1 MFGYVKPFIPELKV
15 YENEIYKAIYCGL
28 CKQLGRSYNQ
38 LSRLML
44 SYDIVFLV
52 LFALGISN
60 EDIEFQRQHCIIH
73 PLKKN
78 LCLKN
83 CRALE
88 NAADISLIFSYFK
101 FFDNLEDERFLKK
114 FVARVGL
121 ISFKRMYEK
130 ASKKR
135 ADIANIVEDL
145 MHSQAE
151 AEKNINC
158 SLDRACDPISKCL
171 GLIVQTFSD
180 DLKTQKILYRIGYMV
195 GRYIYIIDALDD
207 LDKDCKTGSFNPF
220 LIKYRSDGL
229 ITNLQID
236 DCMKK
241 EIFQNALWALNFSV
255 AQLAQAFELLEFG
268 NYKSIVKN
276 IIYLGLKSVEKKVF
290 DKYKQKIDDLENI
303 NGFNFGG

>member
-28 CKQLGRSYNQ
+28 CKQMGRSYNQ
-38 LSRLML
+38 LSRLTL
-44 SYDIVFLV
+44 SYDIVFLI

-60 EDIEFQRQHCIIH
+60 ENVEFKKEKCIIH

-78 LCLKN
+78 LCLQSCK
-83 CRALE
+83 ALE

-101 FFDNLEDERFLKK
+101 FMDNIEDEKFFKK
-114 FVARVGL
+114 FVSRIGL
-121 ISFKRMYEK
+121 VSFKRMYEK
-130 ASKKR
+130 AKAKR
-135 ADIANIVEDL
+135 ADIASVVEKL

-151 AEKNINC
+151 VEKNTNC
-158 SLDRACDPISKCL
+158 SLDQACDPMATCL

-195 GRYIYIIDALDD
+195 GRYIYIMDALDD
-207 LDKDCKTGSFNPF
+207 LNKDCKTGCFNPF
-220 LIKYRSDGL
+220 LNKYRSNGL
-229 ITNLQID
+229 TQIFKID
-236 DCMKK
+236 DSIKQ

-276 IIYLGLKSVEKKVF
+276 IIYFGLKSVEKKVF
-290 DKYKQKIDDLENI
+290 DKYNQKIEFLEDI
-303 NGFNFGG
+303 S